1 MNKISIIIPCYFNE
15 QNIPVTTERLLN
27 NENLFDNDVVFEY
40 VFVDDGSGDNTW
52 AALNSFKEKY
62 AKHDN
67 IKLIKLSG
75 NFGSYNAI
83 LAGMKYATGDCNVI
97 IAADLQ
103 DPPELILQMYQH
115 WKNNIKLVIA
125 NRTDRKD
132 PFISK
137 LLAKTFQI
145 IIKKFALKNLPDGGF
160 DFVLFDKQ
168 LKEEVLL
175 MNEKNTNTL
184 YLFTWMKY
192 EYVTIPYQRQER
204 KIGKSKW
211 TFSKKMKLFI
221 DSFVSFSFFPIRLIT
236 ITGFILGIV
245 SILYALFI
253 LYNKIT
259 GNIQIQGWSGLMIV
273 FLLVSCFQM
282 IALGILGEY
291 IWRTLDASRNRPNY
305 VIDKVI

>member
-273 FLLVSCFQM
+273 FLFVSCFQM

>member
-1 MNKISIIIPCYFNE
+1 LLFGNE
-15 QNIPVTTERLLN
+15 LS
-27 NENLFDNDVVFEY
+27 FEY

-52 AALNSFKEKY
+52 NALETFKATQPNGKV
-62 AKHDN
+62 
-67 IKLIKLSG
+67 KLIKLSG

-103 DPPELILQMYQH
+103 DPPELMVKMYSY
-115 WKNNIKLVIA
+115 WKQGLKLVIA

-132 PFISK
+132 PFFSK
-137 LLAKTFQI
+137 LFAKTFQYV
-145 IIKKFALKNLPDGGF
+145 IKKFALKNLPDGGF

-168 LKEEVLL
+168 LRDDVVKLD
-175 MNEKNTNTL
+175 EKNTNTL

-192 EYVTIPYQRQER
+192 EYITIPYQRRER
-204 KIGKSKW
+204 EIGKSRW
-211 TFSKKMKLFI
+211 TFSKKLKLFI

-245 SILYALFI
+245 SLLYASFI
-253 LYNKIT
+253 IYNKIV
-259 GNIQIQGWSGLMIV
+259 GKIQIAGWSGLMVVI
-273 FLLVSCFQM
+273 LLVSSFQM

-305 VIDKVI
+305 VIDKTEI